1 MLGGN
6 SHPLHL
12 SNDLNRF
19 NKEIQIMSFSVK
31 KSYVAPQ
38 LTIHGNV
45 EKLTQQNGK
54 TFNDTPLGTPA
65 TDNDNGSTFD

>member
-1 MLGGN
+1 
-6 SHPLHL
+6 
-12 SNDLNRF
+12 
-19 NKEIQIMSFSVK
+19 MSFSVK